1 MEKFVDVILPLPLQA
16 SFTYALPPEMDGQ
29 VQIGCRV
36 VVSFGRK
43 KFYTGIVR
51 NVHYLKPQEYEV
63 KEVSA
68 VLDEHP
74 ILLPLQFQFWE
85 WLADYYLCTQ
95 GDVYKAALPSGLKL
109 ESETVVEYNPDFEA
123 TEPLSERE
131 QKVLDLLAVEPEQ
144 TVTRLEKESGL
155 KNILAVVKSLLE
167 KDALFVKEEL
177 KRTYKPKTE
186 TRVRLTEAARNER
199 RLHFF
204 FDELQRRAPKQL
216 DLLMKYIELSGCLGG
231 REAKEVSKA
240 ELLKR
245 SGATPAVFSGLVDKG
260 VFEVYQQEVGRL
272 ETVSQAV
279 MSLNE
284 LNVHQQRAFD
294 EIRASFRVKNV
305 CLLHGVTSSG
315 KTEIYIHLID
325 EAIRQGKQVLYLL
338 PEIALTT
345 QITERLKRVF
355 GSRLGIYHSKFPDAE
370 RVEVWQK
377 QLSHEPYDIILG
389 VRSSLFLPFQRL
401 GLVIV
406 DEEHENTYKQQDPAP
421 RYHARNAAIIL
432 ASMCG
437 AKTLLGT
444 ATPSV
449 ESWYNATEGGKYAL
463 VELKERYKEIQLP
476 EIIPV
481 DIKELQRKKRMNGPF
496 SPLLLQ
502 YVREALEQKEQVI
515 LFQNRRGFAP
525 MIECHT
531 CGWVPKCKNCDVSLT
546 YHKELNQL
554 TCHYCGYTQ
563 PVPRQC
569 PACEGVDLRNRGF
582 GTEKIEDDVKAIFPE
597 ARVARMDLDTTRT
610 RTAYERIIHNFQ
622 QGRTDI
628 LIGTQ
633 MVSKGLDFDHVSV
646 VGILNA
652 DTMMN
657 YPDFRAYERA
667 FQLMAQVAGRAGR
680 KNKRGR
686 VVLQTKSI
694 DHPII
699 PQVMHNDFEGMV
711 VGQLAERQLFRYPP
725 YYRLVYV
732 YLKHRNEQ
740 LLDVMAQTMAA
751 KLRAVFGVRVL
762 GPDKPPVARIQT
774 LFIRKI
780 VLKIET
786 NAPMARARQLLVQVQ
801 QEMVAE
807 DRFKSL
813 IVYYDVDPM

>member
-74 ILLPLQFQFWE
+74 ILVPLQFRFWE

-231 REAKEVSKA
+231 REVKEVSKS

-421 RYHARNAAIIL
+421 RYHARNAAIVL

-546 YHKELNQL
+546 YHKGLNQL

-610 RTAYERIIHNFQ
+610 RTAYERIIHDFQ

-652 DTMMN
+652 DSMMN

-711 VGQLAERQLFRYPP
+711 AGQLAERQLFRYPP

-751 KLRAVFGVRVL
+751 KLRAVFGARVL

>member
-74 ILLPLQFQFWE
+74 ILVPLQFRFWE

-186 TRVRLTEAARNER
+186 TRVRLTEAACNER

-231 REAKEVSKA
+231 REVKEVSKA

-421 RYHARNAAIIL
+421 RYHARNAAIVL

-546 YHKELNQL
+546 YHKGLNQL

-610 RTAYERIIHNFQ
+610 RAAYERIIHDFQ

-652 DTMMN
+652 DSMMN

-711 VGQLAERQLFRYPP
+711 AGQLVERQLFRYPP

-751 KLRAVFGVRVL
+751 KLRAVFGARVL